1 MRVLDLAL
9 KDLSQIVRDRK
20 SAIFLVVMPI
30 VFTLFFGFAFGST
43 DETPRLPVGWV
54 NHDEG
59 GSLATSLQELIVATE
74 AIRLDVLEGE
84 AAERVDARVR
94 DEALAAAVIVP
105 EGFSAQAMTD
115 DPLPLTIIAVPGSLA
130 GQTATTALQAA
141 LNRLLGA
148 VQAAHLSAE
157 VLDAQRPFTDD
168 AARQAV
174 VVEDLAQASAA
185 WQQPAVAVALEPAA
199 GAQAE
204 QSKTPSGFVQSSP
217 GMLVQ
222 FAVFGLITSA
232 MVLVLERKSKTLQRL
247 LTTPVGPATVIA
259 GHLLAMFVVVFLQE
273 VLLIALGQFLFGVDY
288 LRQPVG
294 TLLMMVALG
303 LWAASLGLFISAIA
317 KAEEQVV
324 MYALIAMFV
333 FSALGGAWF
342 PLEMAGSTFSRV
354 GHVLPTA
361 WAMEGF
367 QNLVLRGLGLSAVL
381 LPAGLL
387 LAYAA
392 AFFGL
397 AVWRFRFE

>member
-1 MRVLDLAL
+1 
-9 KDLSQIVRDRK
+9 
-20 SAIFLVVMPI
+20 
-30 VFTLFFGFAFGST
+30 
-43 DETPRLPVGWV
+43 
-54 NHDEG
+54 
-59 GSLATSLQELIVATE
+59 LIVATE
-74 AIRLDVLEGE
+74 AIRLDVLEGA

-105 EGFSAQAMTD
+105 QGFSARALAD
-115 DPLPLTIIAVPGSLA
+115 DPLPLTVIAVPGSLA

-148 VQAAHLSAE
+148 AQAARLSAE
-157 VLDAQRPFTDD
+157 VLDAQRPFADD

-174 VVEDLAQASAA
+174 VAEDLAQASAA
-185 WQQPAVAVALEPAA
+185 WQQPALTVALEPAA
-199 GAQAE
+199 GAPADQPE
-204 QSKTPSGFVQSSP
+204 TPSGFVQSSP
-217 GMLVQ
+217 GMIVQ
-222 FAVFGLITSA
+222 FAVFSLITSA

-247 LTTPVGPATVIA
+247 LTTPIGPATVIA
-259 GHLLAMFVVVFLQE
+259 GHMLAMFGLVFLQE
-273 VLLIALGQFLFGVDY
+273 VLLVALGQFLFGVDY

-303 LWAASLGLFISAIA
+303 LWAASLGLFISAMA
-317 KAEEQVV
+317 RTEEQVV
-324 MYALIAMFV
+324 MVSLIAMFV

-342 PLEMAGSTFSRV
+342 PLEMAGSTFARV

-367 QNLVLRGLGLSAVL
+367 QNLVLRGLGLTAAL